1 MRDRGG
7 RQEGG
12 QPPPSRSSKST
23 RRGQSHRPSWVCR
36 IKRWWRRRVSDR
48 GEGKIRERAPTP
60 PCARGSSPRC
70 CPPPSWE
77 ISWEGNRHLLHSNP
91 NPPTPSLPTENLFS
105 PFLHPSHPTL
115 LLLPY
120 FGGSRGG
127 WWCLTPVAW
136 RGAGEWMWE
145 LPLPVRHPGW
155 DTAPR
160 TPFGWAK
167 PQKGKGFVI
176 SLPLPPPSRHPEI

>member
-7 RQEGG
+7 RREGG

-127 WWCLTPVAW
+127 VVLDTCGLEGLRGMDVGASSSSPTPRVGYGPAD
-136 RGAGEWMWE
+136 
-145 LPLPVRHPGW
+145 PLWVG
-155 DTAPR
+155 
-160 TPFGWAK
+160 
-167 PQKGKGFVI
+167 
-176 SLPLPPPSRHPEI
+176 